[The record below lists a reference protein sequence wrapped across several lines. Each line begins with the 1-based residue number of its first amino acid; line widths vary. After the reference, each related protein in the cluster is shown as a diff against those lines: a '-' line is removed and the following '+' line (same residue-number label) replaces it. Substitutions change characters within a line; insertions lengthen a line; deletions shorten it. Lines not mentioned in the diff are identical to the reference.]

1 MLASSPVI
9 FPREGCW
16 TWAARRDSSS
26 GGSLIAAGRGG
37 VWSRTGRWF
46 GRRSGLELEC
56 GTLEDYRDEE
66 QFDLIAMLQSM
77 MHFYDLRRA

>member
-1 MLASSPVI
+1 MV
-9 FPREGCW
+9 E
-16 TWAARRDSSS
+16 
-26 GGSLIAAGRGG
+26 
-37 VWSRTGRWF
+37 F

-77 MHFYDLRRA
+77 MHFTTCGAHASGRRPH